1 MGVKSLLARL
11 AVRRVH
17 VLVVAAAGN
26 RILEVVVDAKVR
38 ERGWVVAESPADA
51 DVLAVVGTS
60 GPRLTE
66 AIEQVWQQLPGPRVR
81 IQVDE
86 RSQVDPAF
94 DQAVVEL
101 SDIDRQRDDA
111 RHRHDKGDDG
121 SARHS
126 DDAEEHARMH
136 HGGMGHGQMGHG
148 QMDHG
153 QMDHGGMDH
162 GGMDHGSMAPAGI
175 PLAEGADD
183 RDGLEMDVLHLPLG
197 PIMTHWPAGLV
208 VQCTLQ
214 GDVVVDAQVDVLD
227 AEALV
232 ASGADSTVEAV
243 NHCSVVVDV
252 LALAGAENVAAQA
265 RAVRA
270 LLVDDELERARA
282 ELGPLYRRIR
292 RSSPLRWSLRGLG
305 VLDHDRAEELGVD
318 EYLPALTGDV
328 HDRMLARLSVIG
340 GADGEEGGPFV
351 TPLHWRCGELLI
363 PELIVGLDLAAT
375 RLVIASLGIDVAQ
388 MVIPAPG
395 EQHG

>member
-1 MGVKSLLARL
+1 MARRRAAMGVKSLLARL

-111 RHRHDKGDDG
+111 D
-121 SARHS
+121 
-126 DDAEEHARMH
+126 EHA
-136 HGGMGHGQMGHG
+136 QMDHG

-153 QMDHGGMDH
+153 GMDHGGMDH

>member
-1 MGVKSLLARL
+1 MGLKSLLARL

-17 VLVVAAAGN
+17 VLVVAAPGN
-26 RILEVVVDAKVR
+26 RLLEVVVDENVR

-51 DVLAVVGTS
+51 DVLAVVRTS

-81 IQVDE
+81 IQVGE

-126 DDAEEHARMH
+126 DDADEHARMD
-136 HGGMGHGQMGHG
+136 HGGMG
-148 QMDHG
+148 HG

-318 EYLPALTGDV
+318 ECLPALTGDV
-328 HDRMLARLSVIG
+328 YDRMLARLSAIG

>member
-111 RHRHDKGDDG
+111 D
-121 SARHS
+121 
-126 DDAEEHARMH
+126 EHA
-136 HGGMGHGQMGHG
+136 